1 MSNEKLLPIVK
12 AENIAPIVKSAPDAY
27 QANQLSRQRCT
38 SAGQAILDAINQSG
52 MTDDLDQKAAAFIEK
67 ARRTVKAMNERRAP
81 VTKLF
86 DQIRGAYTTLEN
98 SVDPTKSGTV
108 ACLLQLK
115 RNEYAAKKRAEAE
128 KKQRE
133 MLAKQQL
140 EQKRNKFI
148 LDVEDDIKRQFNAAV
163 DTAVNNLQK
172 IDQSLTLDNY
182 NDSEKILR
190 EYQTTLPN
198 NWLPNL
204 AVSVFVPYELR
215 EEAPK
220 IIDDKKASLRKQFEE
235 QYSYDVESNRNY
247 VLDRLPSKK
256 AELERIAKANAD
268 EADRLKKEKEERE
281 AQEAAQRENERKQKE
296 AEENKKAE
304 AQRQAVA
311 MRGLFDGQATV
322 AAYQPKS
329 KVTKK
334 IKLLNPEGI
343 LPIFSMWWT
352 MEGSKLSIEELA
364 KMFKKQIS
372 FCEKLANAKK
382 PEFIEDESVEYVDN
396 VKAK

>member
-98 SVDPTKSGTV
+98 AVDPTKSGTV

-148 LDVEDDIKRQFNAAV
+148 LDVEDVIKRQFKAAV
-163 DTAVNNLQK
+163 DTAVNDLQK

-182 NDSEKILR
+182 NACEKILR
-190 EYQTTLPN
+190 EYHTTLPD
-198 NWLPNL
+198 NWLSNL

-215 EEAPK
+215 EEGQK

-235 QYSYDVESNRNY
+235 QYSYEVESNRNY

-268 EADRLKKEKEERE
+268 EAKRLKKEKEERE

-352 MEGSKLSIEELA
+352 MEGSKQSTEDLT
-364 KMFKKQIS
+364 KMFKKQIT
-372 FCEKLANAKK
+372 FCEKLANGKE

>member
-98 SVDPTKSGTV
+98 AVDPTKSGTV

-148 LDVEDDIKRQFNAAV
+148 LDVEDDIKRQFKSAV
-163 DTAVNNLQK
+163 DTAVNDLQK

-182 NDSEKILR
+182 NACEKILR
-190 EYQTTLPN
+190 EYQTTLPGT
-198 NWLPNL
+198 WLSNL

-215 EEAPK
+215 EEAQK

-235 QYSYDVESNRNY
+235 QYSYEVESNRNY

-268 EADRLKKEKEERE
+268 EAARLKKEKEERE

-352 MEGSKLSIEELA
+352 MEGSKQSTEDLT

-372 FCEKLANAKK
+372 FCEKLANSKE